1 MASLAPDTS
10 WEDII
15 CCRESRFNVGC
26 YYLGELQLEQDQ
38 LQGFGF
44 SAVQDLEA
52 NTVLLI
58 ERALTGEALPCF
70 HPRSAAEIPRFLYLF
85 PLCLISPGILD
96 RLPGFLSALRA
107 RLNRFDALYGLGT
120 IFNHSCRPN
129 SRRLTDHNMG
139 LSLIATSRAVKAGD
153 EVTLPYQDFGRS
165 CSAWLRRLVLFYG
178 FGFWCH
184 CKCCKKGQAAESR
197 KATGEEA
204 QLVAMRASELLEGI
218 SDILPYPNIPL
229 DPNRKFSK
237 RPSYI
242 LYTAILLGTPPLL
255 LGSVIVMSIPSLR
268 VLPTTAWRLVGF
280 YALLTIAL
288 QLLDAVVD

>member
-178 FGFWCH
+178 RCAQVSSWKGFPTSCPIRTSPWI
-184 CKCCKKGQAAESR
+184 R
-197 KATGEEA
+197 TGSFP
-204 QLVAMRASELLEGI
+204 R
-218 SDILPYPNIPL
+218 
-229 DPNRKFSK
+229 
-237 RPSYI
+237 
-242 LYTAILLGTPPLL
+242 
-255 LGSVIVMSIPSLR
+255 GSVIVMSIPSLR